1 MKSNRRAQIIQ
12 TAARLFREKGY
23 VDVTMRDLANELD
36 IRASSLYN
44 HIASKDTILS
54 DIVMGLAR
62 DFTTHIHQ
70 AKEGEGS
77 AIEKLKAIIAMHV
90 DTTYSNSD
98 FLACMNKEW
107 KYLNAQDKK
116 EYVRLRTAY
125 EDDFFA
131 ILQEGM
137 ESGEIYRGS
146 YPIMGNSIL
155 SILRTFYH
163 WYDNVS
169 GLSKEEIK
177 ETLYKNLIFG
187 IASASTV
194 SK

>member
-1 MKSNRRAQIIQ
+1 MKSNRRAQIVQ

-62 DFTTHIHQ
+62 DFTTHIHR

-107 KYLNAQDKK
+107 KYLNTRDKK

-131 ILQEGM
+131 ILKEGM
-137 ESGEIYRGS
+137 ESGEIYRRS
-146 YPIMGNSIL
+146 YRITGNSIL

-163 WYDNVS
+163 WYDS
-169 GLSKEEIK
+169 IPDLSKEEVK
-177 ETLYKNLIFG
+177 ETLYKNLILG
-187 IASASTV
+187 IASASSV
-194 SK
+194 LE

>member
-1 MKSNRRAQIIQ
+1 FMKSNRRTQIIQ
-12 TAARLFREKGY
+12 TAAGLFREQGY
-23 VDVTMRDLANELD
+23 LDVSMRDLADELD

-131 ILQEGM
+131 ILKEGM

-146 YPIMGNSIL
+146 
-155 SILRTFYH
+155 
-163 WYDNVS
+163 
-169 GLSKEEIK
+169 
-177 ETLYKNLIFG
+177 
-187 IASASTV
+187 
-194 SK
+194 